1 MLEHQHQTVS
11 VLLRVGWPQLCT
23 YEAQATSMSPG
34 GQRAVT
40 GYQMSPFLG
49 QPGSEYQFRKRW
61 VRMSTGHTLFL

>member
-1 MLEHQHQTVS
+1 MLEHQHQMVS

-34 GQRAVT
+34 GQGAVT

-49 QPGSEYQFRKRW
+49 RQDLSINFERDG
-61 VRMSTGHTLFL
+61 